1 MKKSFKKAI
10 AVMLA
15 TLMIVCSL
23 PFTAFAAPGDYNPNV
38 TLRFGTFYDNEN
50 STWTDYTVGGASG
63 CAASGI
69 FDAPV
74 TWDQKNGT
82 LTLEAADTEAISASW
97 AMDPLA
103 EDYTYG
109 VGDFFTVTVIWENI
123 TKCSLAAIRLNYT
136 DNIEPAGLYSYKAGK
151 KTAYKIE
158 TVAEADAAG
167 HTLVTG
173 GNLGVKEM
181 STGAFYST
189 MDTLMDTSYV
199 DETPSTV
206 NTSTVREIY
215 DCHSSTG
222 SQNLKDNTISGV
234 TNPETGALEYNYS
247 DKDVMIGQTFAFKI
261 TGAGPIDFTLTD
273 PNNTVVG
280 DYTGGFYVADQIGDG
295 NTRDMYTTYAPNFW
309 NQDLVAEDP
318 ENVPERAGS
327 RKITYLGTNIHNG
340 STSTDTEFT
349 FTPADGRTAVKVT
362 AADSAA
368 ALASAPANSAA
379 VTATNNNGT
388 HTTTTYSGWT
398 LGEDGVT
405 FTEAS
410 SASTVDCT
418 LNYTSNGD
426 AKCEIDGTKTATCP
440 DCGYVS
446 TVTDTGSA
454 LVHDYSGTPVSNN
467 DGTHTYTCANGCGV
481 PKNEACSY
489 TSEVTK
495 DPTLTQTGIRTFT
508 CTKCGHTYTEDIPA
522 TGSSYTFVMADGSK
536 TFVTAETAESALASA
551 PAHSPAKVVD
561 NKNGTHTTT
570 TYDGWS
576 LNAET
581 KTYTETSSA
590 STVDCTLNY
599 TSNGDAECE
608 IDGTKTATCP
618 TCGYVSTVTDTGS
631 ALVHDMQLKT
641 AEVPATCETP
651 GTTAVYE
658 CANGCGKTEG
668 GTTISALGHDMQL
681 KTAEVPATCETPGTT
696 AVYEC
701 ANGCGKTEGGTTIS
715 ALGHDMQ
722 KTADEI
728 PATFDAPGKTAVYTC
743 ANGCGKTEGG
753 DEIAQLV
760 GVTVTVAATDMG
772 TTTLNG
778 DDATNGVATKV
789 LKNSKITLTATAVG
803 GAEFVGWAIGNKIVS
818 EAATFTTTAIA
829 DVTYTPVFTT
839 TEASTFTV
847 VFVDSYG
854 NVISTQDVAT
864 GTDIVEPEAPARIG
878 YTFKEWSL
886 TAAQIDDLATGTTI
900 VAKYNKD
907 AATTYT
913 VTAAGCEITV
923 NGKTVQDTATGIT
936 YDTQVTVKA
945 SGATTWKINGAPV
958 AYGDTYTFYVGSD
971 VTVVPTF
978 ETGVTAKPT
987 VAAVSVDPI
996 AGTNKAAYLA
1006 TYSMEPGYTEIS
1018 HGFVFGKNV
1027 DASEISLDNVNGTT
1041 IKAYYCKTT
1050 SKQFSLNISTST
1062 PSAVVTAKA
1071 FLAYVDN
1078 STGKT
1083 VVIYAE
1089 PQSHTFA

>member
-23 PFTAFAAPGDYNPNV
+23 PFTAFAAPGDYTPNIN
-38 TLRFGTFYDNEN
+38 LRFGTFYDGEN
-50 STWTDYTVGGASG
+50 GSWTDYTQDGASG
-63 CAASGI
+63 YTYSGI

-74 TWDQKNGT
+74 TWNQKAGT
-82 LTLEAADTEAISASW
+82 LTLEAADTVAIAGSVGI
-97 AMDPLA
+97 DPLDS
-103 EDYTYG
+103 DYVYG
-109 VGDFFTVTVIWENI
+109 VGDYFTVTIIWENI
-123 TKCSLAAIRLNYT
+123 TKCSIAACRLNYP
-136 DNIEPAGLYSYKAGK
+136 DNIEPAGLYSYKSGRNTKYTLAS
-151 KTAYKIE
+151 
-158 TVAEADAAG
+158 VSEAAAQTAAG
-167 HTLVTG
+167 TTYTLVDG
-173 GNLGVKEM
+173 GNYGVKAM

-206 NTSTVREIY
+206 NTKTDREIY
-215 DCHSSTG
+215 DAHSSTG
-222 SQNLKDNTISGV
+222 CQDLKTNTISGV
-234 TNPETGALEYNYS
+234 THPETGALDYNYS

-261 TGAGPIDFTLTD
+261 TGEGAIDFTLTD
-273 PNNTVVG
+273 PNNTIAG
-280 DYTGGFYVADQIGDG
+280 NYSGGYYIADQTADG
-295 NTRDMYTTYAPNFW
+295 TTRDMYTTYAPNFW

-349 FTPADGRTAVKVT
+349 FTKADGTSTTVT
-362 AADSAA
+362 AADSAT
-368 ALASAPANSAA
+368 ALASAPANSDAT
-379 VTATNNNGT
+379 TATNNDGT

-405 FTEAS
+405 FTETS

-418 LNYTSNGD
+418 LNYTANGD
-426 AKCEIDGTKTATCP
+426 AACEKDGTKTATCP

-454 LVHDYSGTPVSNN
+454 LVHDYSGAPVSNN
-467 DGTHTYTCANGCGV
+467 DGTHTYTCANGCGI

-489 TSEVTK
+489 TSVVTK
-495 DPTLTQTGIRTFT
+495 EPNLTETGIRTFT
-508 CTKCGHTYTEDIPA
+508 CTKCGHSYTEDIPA

-599 TSNGDAECE
+599 TSNGDATCE
-608 IDGTKTATCP
+608 ADGTKTAKCP

-631 ALVHDMQLKT
+631 AT
-641 AEVPATCETP
+641 
-651 GTTAVYE
+651 
-658 CANGCGKTEG
+658 
-668 GTTISALGHDMQL
+668 GHDMQL

-701 ANGCGKTEGGTTIS
+701 ANGCGKTEGGTTIP

-743 ANGCGKTEGG
+743 ANGCGKIEGG

-772 TTTLNG
+772 KTTLNG

-789 LKNSKITLTATAVG
+789 LKNSAITLTATPVE
-803 GAEFVGWAIGNKIVS
+803 GADFVGWAVGNKIVS
-818 EAATFTTTAIA
+818 EADTFTTTAIA
-829 DVTYTPVFTT
+829 DITYTPVFTA
-839 TEASTFTV
+839 TEATTFTV

-854 NVISTQDVAT
+854 NVISTQDVAA
-864 GTDIVEPEAPARIG
+864 GTDIVEPDAPARAG
-878 YTFKEWSL
+878 YTFAGWSL
-886 TAAQIDDLATGTTI
+886 TAEQIDALVAGTTI
-900 VAKYNKD
+900 VANYTKD

-913 VTAAGCEITV
+913 VTAAGCDITV
-923 NGKTVQDTATGIT
+923 NVTTVQNTATGIA
-936 YDTQVTVKA
+936 YDTQVTVTA
-945 SGATTWKINGAPV
+945 AGATAWTIDGAPV

-971 VTVVPTF
+971 VTLVPTF
-978 ETGVTAKPT
+978 ETVVTAKPT

-1006 TYSMEPGYTEIS
+1006 TYSMEPGFTEIA
-1018 HGFVFGKNV
+1018 HGFVYGKNV
-1027 DASEISLDNVNGTT
+1027 DAANLTLEKVGSGGVG
-1041 IKAYYCKTT
+1041 AYYCKTT
-1050 SKQFSLNISTST
+1050 SKQFSLNVGTSTSG
-1062 PSAVVTAKA
+1062 AVITVKA

-1089 PQSHTFA
+1089 PKSHTFA